1 MPCLSSDTGM
11 NLRSLL
17 RGGVS
22 DERLRVAVAELA
34 AQKPPS
40 HNFSAVYE
48 REQTK
53 HKSGMYHIGG

>member
-1 MPCLSSDTGM
+1 MD
-11 NLRSLL
+11 LRSLL
-17 RGGVS
+17 RSGAS
-22 DERLRVAVAELA
+22 DEGLRAAVVELA

-48 REQTK
+48 RERTK